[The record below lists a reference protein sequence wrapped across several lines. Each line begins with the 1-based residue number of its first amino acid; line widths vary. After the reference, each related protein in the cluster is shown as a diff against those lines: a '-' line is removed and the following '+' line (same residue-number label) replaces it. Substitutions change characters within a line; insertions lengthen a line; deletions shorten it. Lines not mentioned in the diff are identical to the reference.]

1 MSKSLS
7 LFGRHRKCDWQMRI
21 GRTCLGLPGIL
32 VIAAGFGS
40 DAAAQSRKRDVITR
54 EEILEVAMRHEDLL
68 QVIRALRPHF
78 LAPPRGSRSMMN
90 GPPAPVQL
98 YVDDTRRSGLDELRM
113 IKPATVEEVRY
124 LEPSKAQDQYGITHN
139 GGAILVT
146 LRRAPG

>member
-1 MSKSLS
+1 MRM
-7 LFGRHRKCDWQMRI
+7 GRLCPGM
-21 GRTCLGLPGIL
+21 LGIL
-32 VIAAGFGS
+32 VMSAGLTPE
-40 DAAAQSRKRDVITR
+40 AAAQSRKRDVITR

-78 LAPPRGSRSMMN
+78 LAPPRGARSMMN

-113 IKPATVEEVRY
+113 IKPASVEEVRY

-146 LRRAPG
+146 LRKAPG